1 MELLQLK
8 YFCDAAKTENFSKTA
23 KSFMLPPSAISQSI
37 RRLEEELGV
46 RLFVRRANRVTLSTE
61 GSIFYKG
68 AKGALDAL
76 DTARSALRDIDGEVT
91 GELHLFIGCNRR
103 TVISAIERY
112 RHLYPGV
119 TFMLD
124 HGTQTDPESY
134 DLIISDRVITQT
146 GMQRRHLV
154 RERLCIAANESLAPT
169 KDGILTLSDFKDCG
183 FITMHR
189 GSSLYLCT
197 VEACR
202 RHGFE
207 PNIVIESDDPM
218 YVRRY
223 LELGMGVSLV
233 PTFSWRGSFSE
244 GIRLIDVGDIFRDTY
259 IYSRGQEYV
268 PKCVRLF
275 EDMLALA
282 FAEEAE
288 CADIDREK

>member
-8 YFCDAAKTENFSKTA
+8 YFCDAAMTENFSQTA
-23 KSFMLPPSAISQSI
+23 KSFMLPPSAISQSV

-46 RLFVRRANRVTLSTE
+46 KLFVRRANRVTLSAE
-61 GSIFYKG
+61 GAIFYKG

-76 DTARSALRDIDGEVT
+76 SAARSALRDRDGEIT
-91 GELHLFIGCNRR
+91 GEVHLFIGCNRR
-103 TVISAIERY
+103 TVLSAIERY

-124 HGTQTDPESY
+124 HGTQTNPESY
-134 DLIISDRVITQT
+134 DLIISDRVIAET
-146 GMQRRHLV
+146 GMLRRHLV
-154 RERLCIAANESLAPT
+154 RERLCIAVNESLAPT
-169 KDGILTLSDFKDCG
+169 NSGELSLSDFKDCG
-183 FITMHR
+183 FISMHR

-197 VEACR
+197 VEACQ

-207 PNIVIESDDPM
+207 PNIVIESDDPV

-233 PTFSWRGSFSE
+233 PTFSWRGLFSD

-259 IYSRGQEYV
+259 IYSRRQEYV
-268 PKCVRLF
+268 PKCVKLF
-275 EDMLALA
+275 EDMLAQA
-282 FAEEAE
+282 FAEEVGDKI
-288 CADIDREK
+288 DIG